1 MLVDQIERRSDP
13 RIRTEI
19 ELEVSYRVPGD
30 DSAIPDLQG
39 WLTEISDNGARLRL
53 DRPQPPNTDLI
64 VSGLPERDDEAVVCS
79 VRWIR
84 KAPADGGSGSLMY
97 VDAGSQSKS

>member
-19 ELEVSYRVPGD
+19 ELEVSYRPHRDG
-30 DSAIPDLQG
+30 SAANDLQG
-39 WLTEISDNGARLRL
+39 WLMEISGNGARLRL
-53 DRPQPPNTDLI
+53 DEPHAPNTNLL
-64 VSGLPERDDEAVVCS
+64 VSGLPDHQDEAIVCS

-84 KAPADGGSGSLMY
+84 KSSIDGGYEVG
-97 VDAGSQSKS
+97 VAFP

>member
-19 ELEVSYRVPGD
+19 ELEVSYRMPGD
-30 DSAIPDLQG
+30 NEDAIGDLQG

-53 DRPQPPNTDLI
+53 DQPQAPNTDLL
-64 VSGLPERDDEAVVCS
+64 VSGLPDRQDETIVCS

-84 KAPADGGSGSLMY
+84 KAPANGGYEVG
-97 VDAGSQSKS
+97 VAFP